1 MVAIREQSIL
11 EKKETSEKITW
22 EVFEAE
28 YLSREDGYKY
38 EWVDGYV
45 EKTTYTI
52 NKEQLFILKNL
63 QLFFQQLNSKASIN
77 GLLMAEID
85 TKFADNHRR
94 PDISFV
100 TFDQIEAGKKG
111 KDLVPEFVVEVISTN
126 DQINKVQ
133 KKMEDYHR
141 ADVAVVWHVFP
152 EIQVVHVYKGNQM
165 TVCRAKD
172 ICSADSIIKGFEMTV
187 EEIFA

>member
-11 EKKETSEKITW
+11 EKKKTPEKITW
-22 EVFEAE
+22 EVFETE

-45 EKTTYTI
+45 EKTI
-52 NKEQLFILKNL
+52 RSMNREQMFILMNIR
-63 QLFFQQLNSKASIN
+63 QFFTKLDAKTPTN
-77 GLLMAEID
+77 GILEAEID
-85 TKFADNHRR
+85 TFFAGSHRR
-94 PDISFV
+94 PDIAFI
-100 TFDQIEAGKKG
+100 TFDQVKAGRKG
-111 KDLVPEFVVEVISTN
+111 QEMVPQFIIEVISSN

-141 ADVAVVWHVFP
+141 AKVSVVWHIFP
-152 EIQVVHVYKGNQM
+152 EVQVVHVYKGNQM

-187 EEIFA
+187 KEIFA